1 MFDFALITFYKDIFL
16 CYINSTTKTYF
27 IVNNIYM
34 DEIRHRLK
42 LLREHLSLTQKELSQ
57 VLMIKQ
63 ASYSAIETGRRE
75 LTDRNIS
82 LLCNIFHVNSTWLK
96 EGIGEMFLSQPN
108 KNSFILSPTDNT
120 DSTSDDANKTSPK
133 HHLGIILQ
141 SKYEKSEVTQRFLIA
156 LEQLKIQ
163 GTPYSDVANKIGA
176 STSLVSEI
184 RRGKTFLLPH
194 FAQKFIELFNV
205 NKEWLL
211 EGKGD
216 NIFVLSE
223 NLSNVHPVKIENTEW
238 IEVPF
243 VPLHARATFAETFL
257 DTNVREIET
266 VRVQKR
272 PGINYEKAKAFEVD
286 GDSMEPTLVSG
297 EQILC
302 EIIDPNNWKFTT
314 GVVVVAFGNMV
325 VIKRIKDNELTNGK
339 LVLWSDNELGGK
351 ITLSSETE
359 EIRRMYKVKYSIYKP
374 IR

>member
-1 MFDFALITFYKDIFL
+1 MNDIP
-16 CYINSTTKTYF
+16 N
-27 IVNNIYM
+27 
-34 DEIRHRLK
+34 RLRQ
-42 LLREHLSLTQKELSQ
+42 LRAALSLTQKELANI
-57 VLMIKQ
+57 LMIKQ
-63 ASYSAIETGRRE
+63 GSYSTIETGKGE
-75 LTDRNIS
+75 LTDRNFKLICDTYSVNPKWLEFGEQPMFTEQKTTTEQLTSIS
-82 LLCNIFHVNSTWLK
+82 F
-96 EGIGEMFLSQPN
+96 
-108 KNSFILSPTDNT
+108 
-120 DSTSDDANKTSPK
+120 
-133 HHLGIILQ
+133 
-141 SKYEKSEVTQRFLIA
+141 SKYNKSEVTQRFLIA

>member
-1 MFDFALITFYKDIFL
+1 MTILVNIEKY
-16 CYINSTTKTYF
+16 YIMNTS
-27 IVNNIYM
+27 
-34 DEIRHRLK
+34 DRLK
-42 LLREHLSLTQKELSQ
+42 ILRKTLKLTQTQ
-57 VLMIKQ
+57 I
-63 ASYSAIETGRRE
+63 ASAIKISRSGYASIEME
-75 LTDRNIS
+75 LTGLTPRNLSAICDTYS
-82 LLCNIFHVNSTWLK
+82 VNPKWL
-96 EGIGEMFLSQPN
+96 EFGEEPMFTGQKTNTEQSA
-108 KNSFILSPTDNT
+108 SILF
-120 DSTSDDANKTSPK
+120 
-133 HHLGIILQ
+133 
-141 SKYEKSEVTQRFLIA
+141 SKYNKSEVTQRFLIA

-302 EIIDPNNWKFTT
+302 EIIDPNNWKFTN

>member
-1 MFDFALITFYKDIFL
+1 M
-16 CYINSTTKTYF
+16 
-27 IVNNIYM
+27 
-34 DEIRHRLK
+34 
-42 LLREHLSLTQKELSQ
+42 
-57 VLMIKQ
+57 
-63 ASYSAIETGRRE
+63 
-75 LTDRNIS
+75 
-82 LLCNIFHVNSTWLK
+82 
-96 EGIGEMFLSQPN
+96 
-108 KNSFILSPTDNT
+108 
-120 DSTSDDANKTSPK
+120 
-133 HHLGIILQ
+133 
-141 SKYEKSEVTQRFLIA
+141 
-156 LEQLKIQ
+156 
-163 GTPYSDVANKIGA
+163 
-176 STSLVSEI
+176 
-184 RRGKTFLLPH
+184 
-194 FAQKFIELFNV
+194 
-205 NKEWLL
+205 
-211 EGKGD
+211 
-216 NIFVLSE
+216 
-223 NLSNVHPVKIENTEW
+223 KIENTEW

>member
-1 MFDFALITFYKDIFL
+1 MNRLLELRKALGI
-16 CYINSTTKTYF
+16 
-27 IVNNIYM
+27 
-34 DEIRHRLK
+34 
-42 LLREHLSLTQKELSQ
+42 TQKQMAEAIG
-57 VLMIKQ
+57 IKQ
-63 ASYSAIETGRRE
+63 AAYSAIELGKAS
-75 LTDRNIS
+75 LTDRNKITIINIYSVNPKWFESGEGSMFITSKESTTEQLTSIS
-82 LLCNIFHVNSTWLK
+82 F
-96 EGIGEMFLSQPN
+96 
-108 KNSFILSPTDNT
+108 
-120 DSTSDDANKTSPK
+120 
-133 HHLGIILQ
+133 
-141 SKYEKSEVTQRFLIA
+141 SKYNKSEVTQRFLIA

-194 FAQKFIELFNV
+194 FAQKFIELFNI

-223 NLSNVHPVKIENTEW
+223 NLSNVHPVEIENTEW

-243 VPLHARATFAETFL
+243 VPFHARASFAETYF
-257 DTNVREIET
+257 DTNVREVET
-266 VRVQKR
+266 IKIRKR
-272 PGINYEKAKAFEVD
+272 PGIKYEKAKIFEVD
-286 GDSMEPTLVSG
+286 GDSMEPTLISG
-297 EQILC
+297 EQVLC
-302 EIIDPNNWKFTT
+302 EIIDPANWRFTT

-325 VIKRIKDNELTNGK
+325 VIKRIKDNELSNGK